1 MLNWKVR
8 IKNKAF
14 WLALVLLMVFAVW
27 LKLLLIQ
34 AGAALVGVTIDL
46 GELGNRLLSFVNT
59 AFVLL
64 SLLGVINDP
73 TTQGLSDSSL
83 AMTYKEPK
91 QKDKLSERQ

>member
-14 WLALVLLMVFAVW
+14 WLALVPAL
-27 LKLLLIQ
+27 LLLIQ

>member
-14 WLALVLLMVFAVW
+14 WLALVPAL
-27 LKLLLIQ
+27 LLLIQ
-34 AGAALVGVTIDL
+34 AGAAVVGVTIDL